1 MNGHIRFS
9 KELEAV
15 LRTLPQSGPLFPKFK
30 PMREAHRAT
39 EFARACRRLMI
50 EGIILRSYRYAWAER
65 AKTFGYMRHQLLPS
79 RIEGAVDSQE
89 RHP

>member
-1 MNGHIRFS
+1 MNGHIRFG

-15 LRTLPQSGPLFPKFK
+15 LRTLPQSGPLFPKLK

-50 EGIILRSYRYAWAER
+50 KGIILRS
-65 AKTFGYMRHQLLPS
+65 
-79 RIEGAVDSQE
+79 
-89 RHP
+89 